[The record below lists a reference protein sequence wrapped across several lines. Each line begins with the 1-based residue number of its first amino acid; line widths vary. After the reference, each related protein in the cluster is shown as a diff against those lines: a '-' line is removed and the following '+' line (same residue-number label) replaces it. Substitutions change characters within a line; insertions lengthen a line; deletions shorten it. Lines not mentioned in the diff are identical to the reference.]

1 MAIFIFVVIKCQSL
15 KSWRAIFKWGTQMS
29 FCFIKFCNC
38 DLLQHLLYKVAGYPL
53 FGDCALKWMR
63 DSCYCIVRICNW
75 GVSFL
80 SRYNGYYAIC
90 VVSCSDGMGRTG
102 TFLCI
107 HAQLERVKS
116 EGLVDFF
123 QFVKSS
129 RIHRPSIISEK
140 VRIQSPLV
148 TEAHYI
154 DSQQKCK
161 DMANLVVLLICTNS
175 YCLSY

>member
-1 MAIFIFVVIKCQSL
+1 
-15 KSWRAIFKWGTQMS
+15 MS
-29 FCFIKFCNC
+29 SCFIKFCNC
-38 DLLQHLLYKVAGYPL
+38 DLLQHLLYKVAGCPL
-53 FGDCALKWMR
+53 YGDCALKWMR
-63 DSCYCIVRICNW
+63 DSWDFCILYSTYMQLR
-75 GVSFL
+75 GVIFKQVW
-80 SRYNGYYAIC
+80 RYYAVC

-140 VRIQSPLV
+140 VRIQSSLV
-148 TEAHYI
+148 MEAHYI

-161 DMANLVVLLICTNS
+161 DMANLAVVLICTNS
-175 YCLSY
+175 